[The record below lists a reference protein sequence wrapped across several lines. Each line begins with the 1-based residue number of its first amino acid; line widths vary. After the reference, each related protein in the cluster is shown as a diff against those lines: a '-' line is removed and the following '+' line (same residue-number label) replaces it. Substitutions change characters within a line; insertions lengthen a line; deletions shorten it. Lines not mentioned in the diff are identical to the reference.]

1 MLYYHY
7 VLDENILLQAL
18 DEGYVILSIMKLLL
32 VGPPA
37 VGKTSFKH
45 LLFNWDPP
53 LHHHS
58 TAIADRPIR
67 AVERIATLDGAKTWE
82 MVPTKELMEMLA
94 EDIRIQASLNTIV
107 IPTIESNNTKN
118 QERSSTDTDDMS
130 ITEDSS
136 IQVTQSEVPVQSTN
150 QESSLNV
157 AESAVLSDVRSENA
171 KTTFSS
177 EMNEDLIGKD
187 TMPLK
192 NEQLPLPTKH
202 ENDVVTDDSSHQQ
215 QIPVSESFI
224 MDNDAF
230 SETATKKK
238 NILKLSKDILSAMR
252 GTASRQLSES
262 TWIYVLDSGGQ
273 PQFAD
278 VSRAFVRGNTVVVIV
293 HKLTHRLSH
302 KPIFQYSI
310 DGKPLTQPKEL
321 RMTNLQ
327 LITTY
332 VRSVSS
338 AKLIALNDSED
349 VSLPTIVIVGTYEDE
364 MKEKTKGF
372 RKLFQESLKK
382 KNAKLISALQQY
394 KDQLIFYNEAKQEL
408 IFPVNNMCLE
418 NRNELSSCIRT
429 YVTGH
434 KKAVIE
440 KKVPIRWY
448 VLESNVKEEGD
459 NEGHGIVRQ
468 TRCEDIG
475 QTLGMSKRQI
485 FGAVSFFKSLSV
497 FLHFESCSHLVFTNP
512 QYFLDA
518 LTSLIRVSFVDFPEM
533 LFKEGMMLPPDA
545 HRRLQHEGLFSD
557 NLLDLVSIKFVPGL
571 FEKADLLHLLIDLC
585 IIAKVQR
592 DNITYYFI
600 PSALPPK
607 QLDSRE
613 KRKFCKTCEPLILSF
628 QHEVV
633 PQVYIDIFLK
643 YTINIFCHLGC
654 VSSCSCGTAKQERTS
669 ILYIGMSYCTISM
682 SATIC
687 CQNTVQETS
696 WFTTF
701 S

>member
-1 MLYYHY
+1 M
-7 VLDENILLQAL
+7 A
-18 DEGYVILSIMKLLL
+18 
-32 VGPPA
+32 GPPA

-53 LHHHS
+53 HHHHS

-67 AVERIATLDGAKTWE
+67 AVERIATLDGAKSWE
-82 MVPTKELMEMLA
+82 MINTKEVMEMLA
-94 EDIRIQASLNTIV
+94 EDIRIQASLNTTV
-107 IPTIESNNTKN
+107 IPALESNNTKN
-118 QERSSTDTDDMS
+118 QETSSTVTDNMS
-130 ITEDSS
+130 ITEDFSN
-136 IQVTQSEVPVQSTN
+136 QAAVSEVPGESKS
-150 QESSLNV
+150 QESPLNIT
-157 AESAVLSDVRSENA
+157 ESSVLSDIHSKYEQ
-171 KTTFSS
+171 TTFSS
-177 EMNEDLIGKD
+177 EANQDPKVKD
-187 TMPLK
+187 SISLK
-192 NEQLPLPTKH
+192 NQQQPSATKIKNAVVTNDSSNQQQLDIS
-202 ENDVVTDDSSHQQ
+202 ESSNVGNDVAIHEV
-215 QIPVSESFI
+215 
-224 MDNDAF
+224 
-230 SETATKKK
+230 TKKK
-238 NILKLSKDILSAMR
+238 SILDLSKDIFSAMR
-252 GTASRQLSES
+252 GSRSRQLSES

-293 HKLTHRLSH
+293 HKLTDRLSS

-338 AKLIALNDSED
+338 AKLVAINDSED
-349 VSLPTIVIVGTYEDE
+349 ESLPTIVIVGTYEDE
-364 MKEKTKGF
+364 MKEKMKGF
-372 RKLFQESLKK
+372 GKLFKESLKK
-382 KNAKLISALQQY
+382 KNAKLLSALQQY
-394 KDQLIFYNEAKQEL
+394 KDQLIFYNEAEQEL

-418 NRNELSSCIRT
+418 NRNELSSRIRT

-468 TRCEDIG
+468 ARCEDIG

-533 LFKEGMMLPPDA
+533 LFEEGMMLPPDA

-557 NLLDLVSIKFVPGL
+557 DLLDLVSIKFVPGL
-571 FEKADLLHLLIDLC
+571 FEKADLLHLLSDLY

-592 DNITYYFI
+592 DNATYYFI

-607 QLDSRE
+607 QLDRRE
-613 KRKFCKTCEPLILSF
+613 KKKFCKTCEPLILSF
-628 QHEVV
+628 QHDVV
-633 PQVYIDIFLK
+633 PQVYINRFLK
-643 YTINIFCHLGC
+643 STINIICHLGC
-654 VSSCSCGTAKQERTS
+654 LSSCSCGIAKQKRTS
-669 ILYIGMSYCTISM
+669 LLYIGMPYCTVSM

-687 CQNTVQETS
+687 CQITVQETS
-696 WFTTF
+696 WFTT
-701 S
+701 SS

>member
-1 MLYYHY
+1 ML
-7 VLDENILLQAL
+7 LA
-18 DEGYVILSIMKLLL
+18 
-32 VGPPA
+32 GPPA

-53 LHHHS
+53 HHHHS

-67 AVERIATLDGAKTWE
+67 AVERIATLDGAKSWE
-82 MVPTKELMEMLA
+82 MINTKEVMEMLA
-94 EDIRIQASLNTIV
+94 EDIRIQASLNTTV
-107 IPTIESNNTKN
+107 IPALESNNTKN
-118 QERSSTDTDDMS
+118 QETSSTVTDNMS
-130 ITEDSS
+130 ITEDFSN
-136 IQVTQSEVPVQSTN
+136 QAAVSEVPGESMS
-150 QESSLNV
+150 QESPLSV
-157 AESAVLSDVRSENA
+157 TESSVLSDIHSKYEQ
-171 KTTFSS
+171 TTFSS
-177 EMNEDLIGKD
+177 EANQDPKVKD
-187 TMPLK
+187 SISLK
-192 NEQLPLPTKH
+192 NQQQPSATKIKNAVVTYDSSNQQQLDIS
-202 ENDVVTDDSSHQQ
+202 ESSNVGNDVAIHEV
-215 QIPVSESFI
+215 
-224 MDNDAF
+224 
-230 SETATKKK
+230 TKKK
-238 NILKLSKDILSAMR
+238 SILDLSKDIFSAMR
-252 GTASRQLSES
+252 GSRSRQLSES

-293 HKLTHRLSH
+293 HKLTDRLSS

-338 AKLIALNDSED
+338 AKLVAISDSED
-349 VSLPTIVIVGTYEDE
+349 ESLPTIVIVGTYEDE
-364 MKEKTKGF
+364 MKEKIKGF
-372 RKLFQESLKK
+372 GKLFQESLKK

-394 KDQLIFYNEAKQEL
+394 KDQLIFYNEAEQEL
-408 IFPVNNMCLE
+408 IFPVNNMSLE

-434 KKAVIE
+434 KKAVIK

-448 VLESNVKEEGD
+448 VLESNVKEKVD
-459 NEGHGIVRQ
+459 NEGHGIVSRAQ
-468 TRCEDIG
+468 CEDIG

-557 NLLDLVSIKFVPGL
+557 DLLDLVSIKFVPGL
-571 FEKADLLHLLIDLC
+571 FEKADLLHLLSDLC

-592 DNITYYFI
+592 DNATYYFI

-613 KRKFCKTCEPLILSF
+613 KKKFCKTCEPLILSF

-633 PQVYIDIFLK
+633 PQVYIDRFL
-643 YTINIFCHLGC
+643 
-654 VSSCSCGTAKQERTS
+654 
-669 ILYIGMSYCTISM
+669 
-682 SATIC
+682 
-687 CQNTVQETS
+687 
-696 WFTTF
+696 
-701 S
+701 

>member
-1 MLYYHY
+1 M
-7 VLDENILLQAL
+7 A
-18 DEGYVILSIMKLLL
+18 
-32 VGPPA
+32 GPPA

-53 LHHHS
+53 HHHHS

-67 AVERIATLDGAKTWE
+67 AVERIATLDGAKSWE
-82 MVPTKELMEMLA
+82 IINTKEVMEMLA
-94 EDIRIQASLNTIV
+94 EDIRIQASLNTTV
-107 IPTIESNNTKN
+107 IPALESNNTKN
-118 QERSSTDTDDMS
+118 QETSSTVNDNMS
-130 ITEDSS
+130 ITEEFSN
-136 IQVTQSEVPVQSTN
+136 QAAVSEVPGESMS
-150 QESSLNV
+150 QESPLSV
-157 AESAVLSDVRSENA
+157 TESSVLSDMHSKYEQ
-171 KTTFSS
+171 TTFSS
-177 EMNEDLIGKD
+177 EANQDPKVKD
-187 TMPLK
+187 SISLK
-192 NEQLPLPTKH
+192 NQQQPSATKIKNAVVTNDSSNQQQLDISESTNIG
-202 ENDVVTDDSSHQQ
+202 NDVAIHKV
-215 QIPVSESFI
+215 
-224 MDNDAF
+224 
-230 SETATKKK
+230 TKKK
-238 NILKLSKDILSAMR
+238 SILDLSKDIFSAMR
-252 GTASRQLSES
+252 GSRSRQLSES

-293 HKLTHRLSH
+293 HKLTDRLSSR
-302 KPIFQYSI
+302 PIFQYSI

-338 AKLIALNDSED
+338 AKLVAINDSED
-349 VSLPTIVIVGTYEDE
+349 ESLPTIVIVGTYEDE
-364 MKEKTKGF
+364 MKEKMKGF
-372 RKLFQESLKK
+372 GKLFKELLKK
-382 KNAKLISALQQY
+382 KNAKLLSALQQY
-394 KDQLIFYNEAKQEL
+394 KDQLIFYNEAEQEL

-418 NRNELSSCIRT
+418 NRNELSSRIRT

-434 KKAVIE
+434 KKAVIK

-448 VLESNVKEEGD
+448 VLEFNVKEEVD
-459 NEGHGIVRQ
+459 NEGHGIVSRA
-468 TRCEDIG
+468 RCEDIG

-545 HRRLQHEGLFSD
+545 HRRLQREGLFSD
-557 NLLDLVSIKFVPGL
+557 DLLDLVSIKFVPGL
-571 FEKADLLHLLIDLC
+571 FGKADLLHLLSDLC
-585 IIAKVQR
+585 ISAEVQR
-592 DNITYYFI
+592 DNATYYFI
-600 PSALPPK
+600 PSALSPK

-633 PQVYIDIFLK
+633 PQVYIDRFLK

-654 VSSCSCGTAKQERTS
+654 VSSCSSGIA
-669 ILYIGMSYCTISM
+669 
-682 SATIC
+682 
-687 CQNTVQETS
+687 
-696 WFTTF
+696 
-701 S
+701 

>member
-1 MLYYHY
+1 ML
-7 VLDENILLQAL
+7 LA
-18 DEGYVILSIMKLLL
+18 
-32 VGPPA
+32 GPPA

-53 LHHHS
+53 HHHHS

-67 AVERIATLDGAKTWE
+67 AVERIATLDGAKSWE
-82 MVPTKELMEMLA
+82 MINTKEVMEMLA
-94 EDIRIQASLNTIV
+94 EDIRIQASLNTTV
-107 IPTIESNNTKN
+107 IPALESNNTKN
-118 QERSSTDTDDMS
+118 QETSSTVTDNMNVTEDFSNQAEVSEVLGESMS
-130 ITEDSS
+130 QESPLNITESS
-136 IQVTQSEVPVQSTN
+136 
-150 QESSLNV
+150 
-157 AESAVLSDVRSENA
+157 VLSDIHS
-171 KTTFSS
+171 KYPQTTFSS
-177 EMNEDLIGKD
+177 EANEDPKVKD
-187 TMPLK
+187 SISLK
-192 NEQLPLPTKH
+192 KQQQPSATKIKNAVVTNDSSNQQQLDIS
-202 ENDVVTDDSSHQQ
+202 ESSNVGNDVAIHEV
-215 QIPVSESFI
+215 
-224 MDNDAF
+224 
-230 SETATKKK
+230 TKKK
-238 NILKLSKDILSAMR
+238 SILDLSKDIFSAMR
-252 GTASRQLSES
+252 GSRSRQLSES

-293 HKLTHRLSH
+293 HKLTDRLSS

-338 AKLIALNDSED
+338 AKLVAINDSED
-349 VSLPTIVIVGTYEDE
+349 ESLPTIVIVGTYEDK
-364 MKEKTKGF
+364 MKEKMKGF
-372 RKLFQESLKK
+372 GKLFQESLKK

-394 KDQLIFYNEAKQEL
+394 KDQLIFYNEAEQEL

-418 NRNELSSCIRT
+418 NRNELSSRIRT

-434 KKAVIE
+434 KKAVI
-440 KKVPIRWY
+440 KKEVPIRWY

-468 TRCEDIG
+468 ARCEDIG
-475 QTLGMSKRQI
+475 QTLGMSKQQI

-557 NLLDLVSIKFVPGL
+557 DLLDLVSIKFVPGL
-571 FEKADLLHLLIDLC
+571 FEKADLLHLLSDLC

-592 DNITYYFI
+592 DNATYYFI

-607 QLDSRE
+607 QLDIRE

-633 PQVYIDIFLK
+633 PQVYIDRFLK
-643 YTINIFCHLGC
+643 YTIYIF
-654 VSSCSCGTAKQERTS
+654 V
-669 ILYIGMSYCTISM
+669 I
-682 SATIC
+682 
-687 CQNTVQETS
+687 
-696 WFTTF
+696 
-701 S
+701 